1 MITVP
6 RAKACKQE
14 QRVQKPKNNRRAE
27 PDQPLYKGRD
37 MRNTMPTTGLNK
49 VLKHLCRSILP
60 PDRADFSDGQLLN
73 RFLANRDEVA
83 FAALVQRH
91 APLVLGVCNR
101 VIGNIHDS
109 EDAFQ
114 AVFFILARKA
124 RTVCKSEALA
134 SWLYKVAY
142 RTALEAKE
150 TIVRRRKLE
159 LPMLD
164 VPEPE
169 FRPMEERR
177 DWQVML
183 DQELDQLP
191 AKYRSLVI
199 MCDLQGRTRKE
210 VARQLGLKEGTL
222 SSRLATARRML
233 ATRLSK
239 YGLTVSGG
247 ALAVALAQSSA
258 SAKVPAS
265 LVWSTAKAAT
275 FVAAGQVVGASAPAI
290 TLMKGAMKTMF
301 LAKLKTVIGT
311 SIVAVAFGLGGLLY
325 NAELSSGGAQ
335 AADEAKPKSELEK
348 LRKENELLK
357 MNLQVTLEKIIAQED
372 ELKKLRGPTAKMK
385 ERLGGD
391 VGVGLI
397 DVDVNGRTD
406 VGVGQIIKRPDGRAK
421 EDLPKNPQS
430 NQRHDLSAPERHK
443 LAETLP
449 DKAKTDVVGQLEM
462 AIKAL
467 QAVENK
473 EVRTNAI
480 EALLQEIER
489 VKSGEKKTKDATADP
504 QPRRY

>member
-1 MITVP
+1 
-6 RAKACKQE
+6 
-14 QRVQKPKNNRRAE
+14 
-27 PDQPLYKGRD
+27 
-37 MRNTMPTTGLNK
+37 MPTTGLNK

-60 PDRADFSDGQLLN
+60 PDQADLSDGQLLN

-91 APLVLGVCNR
+91 ASLVLGVCNR
-101 VIGNIHDS
+101 VIGNVHDS

-134 SWLYKVAY
+134 SWLYKIAY

-159 LPMLD
+159 LPMLE

-169 FRPMEERR
+169 FKPVGERR

-191 AKYRSLVI
+191 TKYRSLVI
-199 MCDLQGRTRKE
+199 MCDLEGKTRKE

-239 YGLTVSGG
+239 VGLTISGG
-247 ALAVALAQSSA
+247 ALAASLAQSSA
-258 SAKVPAS
+258 TAKVPAS
-265 LVWSTAKAAT
+265 LIWSTARAAT
-275 FVAAGQVVGASAPAI
+275 FVAAGQFVGVSVPAV

-301 LAKLKTVIGT
+301 LAKLKAVIGT
-311 SIVAVAFGLGGLLY
+311 GIVAVVLGVGGLIY
-325 NAELSSGGAQ
+325 NAELAPGGAQ

-372 ELKKLRGPTAKMK
+372 ELKKLRRPTAKFQ
-385 ERLGGD
+385 ERFGD
-391 VGVGLI
+391 
-397 DVDVNGRTD
+397 N
-406 VGVGQIIKRPDGRAK
+406 VGQALIQHLDGRPMEEFQEK
-421 EDLPKNPQS
+421 LQSIQRDDLG
-430 NQRHDLSAPERHK
+430 APERHK
-443 LAETLP
+443 LAVTMPDTARIMPDTARIMP
-449 DKAKTDVVGQLEM
+449 DKAKIMPDKAKIMPDKAKMDGVGQLEM

-467 QAVENK
+467 QGIEDK
-473 EVRTNAI
+473 EVRAKAV
-480 EALLQEIER
+480 EALLQEIQR
-489 VKSGEKKTKDATADP
+489 IKTADKKPKEPTNDP
-504 QPRRY
+504 QSGRQ